1 MEKKVTFASSKGS
14 KLVGIIS
21 DEDSSKPIVIFA
33 HGLGSSKESDKY
45 ADFQN
50 NLSKHNISVFKF
62 DFYGHGESEGD
73 FSDVTITEGTD
84 DILCAIKLLKM
95 KGFIKIGLVGT
106 SFGGICSIIAASK
119 TTDLKFLGLLVP
131 VSNPEELPDLKHHED
146 ASRLNYRMNL
156 DSLNNG
162 HKVANKIKVPV
173 YIIHAGDDEI
183 VPVKQSIIFAKLLKN
198 AKLEIVDNADHRMR
212 APKVYKRVL
221 NLMTN
226 FIVKNF

>member
-1 MEKKVTFASSKGS
+1 MKKKVTFASSKGS

-84 DILCAIKLLKM
+84 DVLCAIKLLKM

-106 SFGGICSIIAASK
+106 SFGGICSIIATSK
-119 TTDLKFLGLLVP
+119 TADLMFLGLLVP

-146 ASRLNYRMNL
+146 ASRLNYQMNL
-156 DSLNNG
+156 DSSNNG
-162 HKVANKIKVPV
+162 HKAANKIKIPV